1 MVIKNF
7 IMMNASDKGPVYEI
21 TCIDSLSQ
29 LYRVLKVQHNNGRKV
44 IQYTNVISYLLSS
57 SFLSSKRDKE
67 RETEVAA
74 IVCRQD

>member
-44 IQYTNVISYLLSS
+44 IQYTNVISHLSS
-57 SFLSSKRDKE
+57 SFLSSKRDRE
-67 RETEVAA
+67 REREVAA

>member
-44 IQYTNVISYLLSS
+44 IQYSTENRLLEPFGLTCQRS
-57 SFLSSKRDKE
+57 LKN
-67 RETEVAA
+67 
-74 IVCRQD
+74 